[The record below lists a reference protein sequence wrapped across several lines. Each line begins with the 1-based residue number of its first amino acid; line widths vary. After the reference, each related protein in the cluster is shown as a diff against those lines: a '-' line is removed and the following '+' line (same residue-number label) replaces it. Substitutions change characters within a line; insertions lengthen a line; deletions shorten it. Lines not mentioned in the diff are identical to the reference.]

1 MENDLQRMVR
11 RLVPILVLAA
21 LVLPVG
27 VAQMASNEMP
37 GIKITDPSENAQL
50 PAGGITVMVEVR
62 NFDLVDKLG
71 AANVA
76 GEGHIHYYIDAAVP
90 KTPGKPA
97 LTVAG
102 TYAPTINTTF
112 TWENVAP
119 GKHNLSAQLVNND
132 HTPIIPL
139 AYSQVN
145 ITVTDQT
152 LRTMSMSSD
161 PQTVIVDLVAKN
173 IAFNTSTI
181 TVPAGA
187 DVGVNFDNQ
196 DANVPHN
203 FAVYTDSSATTEIF
217 KGDIIT
223 GPAKTTYT
231 FKAPDKPG
239 TYFFRCDVHPTL
251 MTGQFVVT

>member
-1 MENDLQRMVR
+1 MASNLHRIIG
-11 RLVPILVLAA
+11 RLVPLFVLAA
-21 LVLPVG
+21 FVLPIG
-27 VAQMASNEMP
+27 IAQMASNEMP
-37 GIKITDPSENAQL
+37 GIKITDPSESAQL
-50 PAGGITVMVEVR
+50 PAGNITVMVEVR

-76 GEGHIHYYIDAAVP
+76 GEGHVHYYIDAAVP

-97 LTVAG
+97 LTAIG
-102 TYAPTINTTF
+102 TYAPTINTSF
-112 TWENVAP
+112 TWANVAP
-119 GKHNLSAQLVNND
+119 GKHNLSAELVNND
-132 HTPIIPL
+132 HTPLIPL
-139 AYSQVN
+139 VYSQVN
-145 ITVTDQT
+145 ITVTNQT
-152 LRTMSMSSD
+152 LNTMSTGVD
-161 PQTVIVDLVAKN
+161 PQTVTIDLVAKN

-181 TVPAGA
+181 TVQAGA
-187 DVGVNFDNQ
+187 DVVVNFDNQ

-203 FAVYTDSSATTEIF
+203 FAVYNDSSATTEIF

-231 FKAPDKPG
+231 FKAPDTPG